1 MTHTVYTLYIREPR
15 LRLIMNGLSFFS
27 KIAHTLTLTHL
38 VSDSSQMNNAARK
51 HQQEN
56 QCRDDTIH

>member
-1 MTHTVYTLYIREPR
+1 
-15 LRLIMNGLSFFS
+15 MNGLSFFS